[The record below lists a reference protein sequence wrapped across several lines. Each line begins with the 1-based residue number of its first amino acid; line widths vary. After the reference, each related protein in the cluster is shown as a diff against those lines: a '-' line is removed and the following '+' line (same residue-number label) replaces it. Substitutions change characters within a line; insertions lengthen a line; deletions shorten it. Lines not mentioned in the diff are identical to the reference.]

1 MIESRAIER
10 GPKTVKSLLLLATT
24 LTVLG
29 LALPCSWPLAAQT
42 APTAVVADPPVD
54 KQSPPGLVMFA
65 VPSHGV
71 ELDAWL
77 YVASGAGPHGTVI
90 LPHGLPG
97 YEMSGD
103 LAQSIR
109 RAGWNVLLFHYRGT
123 WGAGGTFSQSSAIED
138 TAEVV
143 RFLRDPAN
151 AAKYHADPKRIVL
164 IGHSFGGFIA
174 GYEASHDPDIKAV
187 AMIAAVNL
195 GKINADPEERE
206 ARLKRW
212 QTQLHP
218 VRGATAAELFAEAE
232 RHAKDWD
239 YVQWAEEL
247 RTRPVLLLEA
257 DDQNHADMEALASAL
272 RQKGA
277 VALEQVAV
285 ATDHS
290 FSDHRIALQSIVL
303 RWLEKLETSKS
314 ESAKEGSTRTKVILL
329 GTGTPVPDP
338 DRSGPATA
346 IVVDDRAYLV
356 DFGPGVVRRAEAAAL
371 KRIPSVEPGNLKV
384 AFVTHLHSDHTGGY
398 PDLILSGWTSGRSVP
413 LEVYGPTG
421 LQSMTEHI
429 LQAYRVDIETRTNPD
444 GPMRDAGRSPDGW
457 KVNPHDIKAGV
468 IYKDEKV
475 TVTAFATIHAM
486 ESYGYHFQTP
496 DRTIVISGDTNP
508 VEAMVKACNGCD
520 ILIHE
525 AQPLELLSRMP
536 ESVQSFAAK
545 YHTTTEQ
552 LAELAKKA
560 KPKLLV
566 IYHTFSFPPGIA
578 PPRLLPP
585 KAGAD
590 TLYASPEMLQKE
602 IGSRYSGKF
611 VIGRDLDVY

>member
-1 MIESRAIER
+1 MRPLR
-10 GPKTVKSLLLLATT
+10 SLTCILAV
-24 LTVLG
+24 LVLLG
-29 LALPCSWPLAAQT
+29 LCVQPLAAQT
-42 APTAVVADPPVD
+42 PAAVIADPPTD
-54 KQSPPGLVMFA
+54 KQSPPGLVMFT
-65 VPSHGV
+65 VPSHSV
-71 ELDAWL
+71 DLDAWL
-77 YVASGAGPHGTVI
+77 YLASGPGLHGTVI

-123 WGAGGTFSQSSAIED
+123 WGVGGTFSQLSAIED

-143 RFLRDPAN
+143 RFLRDRAN
-151 AAKYHADPKRIVL
+151 AAKYGTDPKRLVV

-303 RWLEKLETSKS
+303 RWLESLRTDSSASNSPQTQSASPELEVRAALAKFIQAFDNLDWEDFRLTFDDNATVFYPRAVPERATGRAEFEKTFKTVFEQIRAGRVAAPYLDIQPKDMDVQIFSD
-314 ESAKEGSTRTKVILL
+314 SAI
-329 GTGTPVPDP
+329 
-338 DRSGPATA
+338 ATFHL
-346 IVVDDRAYLV
+346 DDR
-356 DFGPGVVRRAEAAAL
+356 P
-371 KRIPSVEPGNLKV
+371 
-384 AFVTHLHSDHTGGY
+384 AFVN
-398 PDLILSGWTSGRSVP
+398 R
-413 LEVYGPTG
+413 
-421 LQSMTEHI
+421 
-429 LQAYRVDIETRTNPD
+429 
-444 GPMRDAGRSPDGW
+444 
-457 KVNPHDIKAGV
+457 
-468 IYKDEKV
+468 
-475 TVTAFATIHAM
+475 
-486 ESYGYHFQTP
+486 
-496 DRTIVISGDTNP
+496 RTIVLNKTAAGWKIVHLHASE
-508 VEAMVKACNGCD
+508 VAV
-520 ILIHE
+520 
-525 AQPLELLSRMP
+525 SR
-536 ESVQSFAAK
+536 
-545 YHTTTEQ
+545 
-552 LAELAKKA
+552 
-560 KPKLLV
+560 
-566 IYHTFSFPPGIA
+566 
-578 PPRLLPP
+578 
-585 KAGAD
+585 
-590 TLYASPEMLQKE
+590 
-602 IGSRYSGKF
+602 
-611 VIGRDLDVY
+611 